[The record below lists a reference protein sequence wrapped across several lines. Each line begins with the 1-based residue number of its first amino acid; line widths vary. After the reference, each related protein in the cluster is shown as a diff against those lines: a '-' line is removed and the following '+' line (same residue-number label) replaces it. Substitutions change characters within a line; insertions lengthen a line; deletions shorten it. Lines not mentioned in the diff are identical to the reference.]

1 MATTVSKEEMCSI
14 IKAEHSDPFHILGAH
29 LVKIK
34 GKKAVAVRA
43 FLPEA
48 EAAWVIDMSGVG
60 FNPASSIHHPME
72 RVHPEGFFEAVFP
85 DRGEVFPYRLKLT
98 DDQGRTV
105 EIDDPYAFSPVL
117 TDFDLHLLAEGTHY
131 RNYEKLGAHGLEIH
145 GIRGVRFAVWAP
157 DAKRVSVIGDFNRW
171 DGRRHPMR
179 VRGSTGIW
187 ELFIPGLGE
196 GDLYKFEIKSR
207 LNDYLAVK
215 ADPYAFSFEVRPKS
229 ASIVRDIGQYP
240 WHDERW
246 MAERGRRSTLDA
258 PIAIYEVHLG
268 SWRRVPEEG
277 YRFPTYRELAPQLVE
292 YVKEMGFTHIELL
305 PVMEHP
311 LDASWGYQTLGY
323 FAPTSRFGAPE
334 DFMYLVD
341 HCHQQEIGV
350 ILDWVPAHF
359 PRDAHGLGFFDGTH
373 LYEHADPRK
382 GEHQDWG
389 TLIFNYGRNEVRNFL
404 LGNALFWLEQ
414 YHADGLRVD
423 AVASMLYL
431 DYSRGPGEWVPN
443 IYGGKENLEAIDFLK
458 QFNEL
463 AHGRY
468 PGVLTIAEEST
479 AWPMVSRP
487 TYLGGLGFSLKWN
500 MGWMHD
506 TLLYMSKDPIHR
518 KYHHDALTFSLL
530 YAFSENFVLPLSHD
544 EVVHGKRSLLEKMP
558 GDRWQKLANLRL
570 LYGFMY
576 GHPGKKLLFMG
587 GEFGQGRE
595 WSHDESLDWH
605 LLEDEPHRKL
615 QKYVKTLNRL
625 YTAEPALYQVDF
637 NGTGF
642 EWIDFHDWEGSII
655 AFLRRAKDPG
665 NFLVFVG
672 NFTPVPR
679 YGYRIGVPEGG
690 YYREVLNSDA
700 AEYGGSN
707 IGNAGGIRAEP
718 TPWQGRPYSVM
729 MTLPPLAMVVL
740 KPEGR

>member
-1 MATTVSKEEMCSI
+1 MATTVSKEEMRSI

-29 LVKIK
+29 PVKVK

-48 EAAWVIDMSGVG
+48 KAAWVIDMSGVG
-60 FNPASSIHHPME
+60 LNPASSIQHPME
-72 RVHPEGFFEAVFP
+72 RVHPEGFFEAVFL
-85 DRGEVFPYRLKLT
+85 DRSEVFPYRLRLL

-105 EIDDPYAFSPVL
+105 EIDDPYAFPPLL

-131 RNYEKLGAHGLEIH
+131 RNYEKLGAHLREIN
-145 GIRGVRFAVWAP
+145 GIRGVHFAVWAP
-157 DAKRVSVIGDFNRW
+157 NAKRVSVIGDFNRW

-229 ASIVRDIGQYP
+229 ASIVRDIGRYQ

-246 MAERGRRSTLDA
+246 MGERGQRNALDA
-258 PIAIYEVHLG
+258 PMAIYEVHLG

-277 YRFPTYRELAPQLVE
+277 YRFLTYRELAPQLVE

-311 LDASWGYQTLGY
+311 LDASWGYQVLGY
-323 FAPTSRFGAPE
+323 FAPTSRFGTPE
-334 DFMYLVD
+334 DFMSFID
-341 HCHQQEIGV
+341 HCHQQGIGV

-382 GEHQDWG
+382 GEHRDWG
-389 TLIFNYGRNEVRNFL
+389 TWIFNYGRNEVRNFL
-404 LGNALFWLEQ
+404 LGSALFWLEQ
-414 YHADGLRVD
+414 YHVDGLRVD

-443 IYGGKENLEAIDFLK
+443 IYGGNENLEALDFLK
-458 QFNEL
+458 RFNEL
-463 AHGRY
+463 VHGRY

-506 TLLYMSKDPIHR
+506 TLLYMSKDPLYR

-530 YAFSENFVLPLSHD
+530 YAFHENFILPLSHD
-544 EVVHGKRSLLEKMP
+544 EVVHGKRSLIEKMP

-615 QKYVKTLNRL
+615 QQYVKALNRL

-637 NGTGF
+637 DGTGF
-642 EWIDFHDWEGSII
+642 EWIDFHDWERSIVS
-655 AFLRRAKDPG
+655 FLRRAKDPN
-665 NFLVFVG
+665 NFLIFVG

-679 YGYRIGVPEGG
+679 YGYRIGVPKGG

-707 IGNAGGIRAEP
+707 IGNAGGIWAEP
-718 TPWQGRPYSVM
+718 TPWQGRPYSVSL
-729 MTLPPLAMVVL
+729 TLPPLAVVVL